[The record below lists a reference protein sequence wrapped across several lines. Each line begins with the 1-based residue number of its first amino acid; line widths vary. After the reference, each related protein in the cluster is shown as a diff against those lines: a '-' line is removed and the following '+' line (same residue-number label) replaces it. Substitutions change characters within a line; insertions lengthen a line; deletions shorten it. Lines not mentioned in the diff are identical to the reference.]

1 LGLQVSEEITP
12 VPTLSPLHL
21 SSADPSNVVGIVRA
35 WRTAGIVCRSE
46 EDGKEYIR
54 AENDTFVLEAPR
66 DEDEDEDGDGGWSVA
81 ALAAALPQAVQ
92 TVLPSGIA
100 ASSSPLPTAQAEE
113 NTKPQANAQTPLTN
127 SHPTS
132 NSSEPK
138 TLIPHTTSQ
147 SSRTQTPDF
156 IHPAFYTHL
165 TTYQTLHHREAP
177 STWGRTLLYAT
188 VLSSTSTLLEKNPAF
203 LAQLPSGTT
212 AVAKTQ
218 IAGRGRGNN
227 VWVSPPGSLLFSTV
241 VRHGAEVGGRAPVVL
256 VQYLAALA
264 IVAGIKGYE
273 RGWEGV
279 EVRIKW
285 PNDVYILDPSSVGP
299 GAAKSRNGNGTA
311 RNDYTTA
318 HNSTNGEKRKDEG
331 TYTKLSGILV
341 NSSYQSGAY
350 TLVVGIGLNL
360 LNPQPTLS
368 LAQIAAYHNLAPP
381 TQEKLLASILT
392 HFEELYTRFCRTG
405 FDKQFEGL
413 YYKAWLHSGQIVVLE
428 DEGGVRVRVRGIT
441 RDFGLLVCEEVGT
454 GKRWEVM
461 SDSNSFDFF
470 KGLVRRKT

>member
-1 LGLQVSEEITP
+1 M
-12 VPTLSPLHL
+12 
-21 SSADPSNVVGIVRA
+21 
-35 WRTAGIVCRSE
+35 
-46 EDGKEYIR
+46 
-54 AENDTFVLEAPR
+54 
-66 DEDEDEDGDGGWSVA
+66 
-81 ALAAALPQAVQ
+81 
-92 TVLPSGIA
+92 
-100 ASSSPLPTAQAEE
+100 
-113 NTKPQANAQTPLTN
+113 
-127 SHPTS
+127 
-132 NSSEPK
+132 
-138 TLIPHTTSQ
+138 
-147 SSRTQTPDF
+147 
-156 IHPAFYTHL
+156 
-165 TTYQTLHHREAP
+165 
-177 STWGRTLLYAT
+177 
-188 VLSSTSTLLEKNPAF
+188 
-203 LAQLPSGTT
+203 
-212 AVAKTQ
+212 
-218 IAGRGRGNN
+218 
-227 VWVSPPGSLLFSTV
+227 